1 VVARALRLAGLT
13 SAGLLGLVV
22 VVSAQGWLYELR
34 SSTLIGPQVH
44 DALPLDELPRH
55 DSVSLLLFLA
65 VWASAGVLVGLLA
78 RRARVERLTAA
89 LLASLATGLWLFL
102 TTWVSLVVVRQ
113 VADRQ
118 AFHAALHVPVLY
130 LAAGLIGLGCALL
143 GRADGR
149 PSRRAP
155 LVLAALVAVAGI
167 LDIASAVTPELA
179 NRVQL
184 IEGVAP
190 NAVPGLASALIVPTG
205 LALIVLARGLRRR
218 RRRAWQLTVALVLV
232 AAVLHILKGLD
243 YEEATVSIAL
253 ALALVARRHDF
264 EGSGDP
270 ATRLAVG
277 LRALLY
283 TVAIFAYGTA
293 ALWINRIEADRPYT
307 FGFALRETATA
318 LAGLNPRGSAHLS
331 GPFGDWFPL
340 SVFLLGISGGLWLL
354 SSWLAP
360 WRYFCD
366 RREHEQLMV
375 RALVDKHGTDT
386 LSPFVLRSDKSYF
399 FSPDRRAFLAY
410 KVVACVAVVSGDP
423 IGDPQ
428 AIESLLPA
436 FQAFAHERDWRVA
449 VLGAGERCLPLYGRN
464 GLRALYHGDEGVIDV
479 AAFSLEG
486 RAVRKVRQSVHRLER
501 AGYSA
506 ASVFA
511 GEVDCRLA
519 AELAEV
525 AAEWRGPQPQRG
537 FTMEF
542 GSLFEVGGSD
552 ALFVIGRDGSAA
564 VAGFFHL
571 AVSNAG
577 RALSLSSM
585 PRLRTTPNGFNEW
598 LVAETVSW
606 ARQHGFERVSLNFS
620 PFAAVLAPNG
630 ELSASQRVQRKV
642 LHQLKGTFQLD
653 NLLAFN
659 RKFFPQWQKRYVV
672 FERFADLP
680 RVGIAGLAAEGYLPL
695 VGQRR

>member
-1 VVARALRLAGLT
+1 VARALRLAGLT
-13 SAGLLGLVV
+13 SGALLGLIV

-34 SSTLIGPQVH
+34 GATLIGPQVQ

-55 DSVSLLLFLA
+55 DSVSLLLFLG
-65 VWASAGVLVGLLA
+65 VWACAGIFVGLLA
-78 RRARVERLTAA
+78 RKARVERLTAA
-89 LLASLATGLWLFL
+89 LLAALATGLWLFL

-118 AFHAALHVPVLY
+118 AFHAAIHVPALY

-143 GRADGR
+143 GRADAQ

-179 NRVQL
+179 DRVKL

-205 LALIVLARGLRRR
+205 LALVVLARGLRRR

-243 YEEATVSIAL
+243 YEEATMSIAL

-264 EGSGDP
+264 DGNGDP
-270 ATRLAVG
+270 ATRTQVG
-277 LRALLY
+277 LRALVY
-283 TVAIFAYGTA
+283 TVAIFAYGAA

-307 FGFALRETATA
+307 VGFALRETATA
-318 LAGLNPRGSAHLS
+318 LAGLNPHGSAHLS
-331 GPFGDWFPL
+331 EPFGDWFPL
-340 SVFLLGISGGLWLL
+340 SVFLLGVTGAFWLL
-354 SSWLAP
+354 AGWLAP
-360 WRYFCD
+360 WRYRCD
-366 RREHEQLMV
+366 QREPEQQRA
-375 RALVDKHGTDT
+375 RALVAEHGTDT

-399 FSPDRRAFLAY
+399 FSPDGRAFLAY

-423 IGDPQ
+423 IGDP
-428 AIESLLPA
+428 AAVESLVPA
-436 FQAFAHERDWRVA
+436 FQEFAHERDWRVA
-449 VLGAGERCLPLYGRN
+449 VLGAGERCLPLYGRH

-479 AAFSLEG
+479 ASFSLEG
-486 RAVRKVRQSVHRLER
+486 RPVRKVRQSVHRLER
-501 AGYSA
+501 AGYTA
-506 ASVFA
+506 AFVFA
-511 GEVDCRLA
+511 GDADLSLA
-519 AELAEV
+519 AELADV
-525 AAEWRGPQPQRG
+525 AAEWRGPQSQRG

-542 GSLFEVGGSD
+542 DSLFDVGGSD
-552 ALFVIGRDGSAA
+552 ALFAIGRDPSGA

-571 AVSNAG
+571 AVSRAG
-577 RALSLSSM
+577 QALSLSSM
-585 PRLRTTPNGFNEW
+585 PRRRTTPNGFNEW
-598 LVAETVSW
+598 LVAETVGW
-606 ARQHGFERVSLNFS
+606 ARRRAFDRVSLNFS
-620 PFAAVLAPNG
+620 PFAAVLAPNC

-642 LHQLKGTFQLD
+642 LRQLKGTFQLD

-659 RKFFPQWQKRYVV
+659 RKFFPEWQKRYVV

>member
-1 VVARALRLAGLT
+1 VARALRLAGLI
-13 SAGLLGLVV
+13 SGGLLAFVIVV
-22 VVSAQGWLYELR
+22 AAQGWLYELR
-34 SSTLIGPQVH
+34 GATLIGPRLR

-55 DSVSLLLFLA
+55 DSVSLVLFVG
-65 VWASAGVLVGLLA
+65 VWACAGILVGLLA

-89 LLASLATGLWLFL
+89 LLAALTTGLWLFL

-113 VADRQ
+113 VANRQ
-118 AFHAALHVPVLY
+118 AFHAALHVPALY
-130 LAAGLIGLGCALL
+130 LAAGLIGLGGALL
-143 GRADGR
+143 GRTYAK

-155 LVLAALVAVAGI
+155 LVLAALVSTAGI

-179 NRVQL
+179 DRVQL

-205 LALIVLARGLRRR
+205 LALIVLARGLWRR
-218 RRRAWQLTVALVLV
+218 RRRAWQVTVGLVLV

-270 ATRLAVG
+270 ATRREVGIRAVV
-277 LRALLY
+277 Y
-283 TVAIFAYGTA
+283 VVAIFVYGTA

-307 FGFALRETATA
+307 LGFALRETATA
-318 LAGLNPRGSAHLS
+318 LAGLNPSGSAHLS
-331 GPFGDWFPL
+331 GPFGEWFPL
-340 SVFLLGISGGLWLL
+340 SVFLLGVSGGLWLL
-354 SSWLAP
+354 ASWLAP
-360 WRYFCD
+360 WRYRCD
-366 RREHEQLMV
+366 RRVHEQLLV
-375 RALVDKHGTDT
+375 HKLVDQHGADT
-386 LSPFVLRSDKSYF
+386 LSPFVLRPDKSYF
-399 FSPDRRAFLAY
+399 FSPDERAFLAY
-410 KVVACVAVVSGDP
+410 KVVAFVAVVSGDP
-423 IGDPQ
+423 IGDPD

-436 FQAFAHERDWRVA
+436 FKQFAHERDWRVA

-479 AAFSLEG
+479 GSFSLEG
-486 RAVRKVRQSVHRLER
+486 RPVRKVRQSVHRLER

-506 ASVFA
+506 ATVFA
-511 GEVDCRLA
+511 GDVDGALA
-519 AELAEV
+519 AELGEV

-542 GSLFEVGGSD
+542 DSLFDVGGQD
-552 ALFVIGRDGSAA
+552 ALFVIGRDASGA

-571 AVSNAG
+571 AVSRAG

-585 PRLRTTPNGFNEW
+585 PRLRATPNGFNEW
-598 LVAETVSW
+598 LVAETVGW
-606 ARQHGFERVSLNFS
+606 AREHGFERVSLNFS
-620 PFAAVLAPNG
+620 PFAAVLAPSG
-630 ELSASQRVQRKV
+630 QLSASQRVQRKV
-642 LHQLKGTFQLD
+642 LHQLKGTFQFD

-659 RKFFPQWQKRYVV
+659 RKFFPRWQKRYVV

>member
-1 VVARALRLAGLT
+1 VARALRLAGL
-13 SAGLLGLVV
+13 SSGGLLGFVV

-34 SSTLIGPQVH
+34 GATLFGPRLH

-55 DSVSLLLFLA
+55 DSVSFVLFVG
-65 VWASAGVLVGLLA
+65 VWACAGLVVGLLA

-89 LLASLATGLWLFL
+89 LLAALTTGLWLFL
-102 TTWVSLVVVRQ
+102 TTWVSLVAVRQ

-118 AFHAALHVPVLY
+118 AFHAAIHVPAIY

-143 GRADGR
+143 GRTDAK
-149 PSRRAP
+149 PSGRAP
-155 LVLAALVAVAGI
+155 LVLAALVAAAGI

-179 NRVQL
+179 DRVKL

-218 RRRAWQLTVALVLV
+218 RRRAWQVTVALVLV

-243 YEEATVSIAL
+243 YEEASVSLAL
-253 ALALVARRHDF
+253 ALALVASRHDF
-264 EGSGDP
+264 EGGGDP
-270 ATRLAVG
+270 ATRLEIG
-277 LRALLY
+277 LRALAY
-283 TVAIFAYGTA
+283 PVVIFAYGTA

-307 FGFALRETATA
+307 LGFALRETATA

-340 SVFLLGISGGLWLL
+340 SVFLLGVTGALWLL
-354 SSWLAP
+354 ASWLAP
-360 WRYFCD
+360 WRYRCD
-366 RREHEQLMV
+366 HREHEQLLV
-375 RALVDKHGTDT
+375 RKLVDAHGTDT
-386 LSPFVLRSDKSYF
+386 LSPFVLRPDKSYF
-399 FSPDRRAFLAY
+399 FSPDGRAFLAY

-423 IGDPQ
+423 IGDPD
-428 AIESLLPA
+428 AIESLLSA
-436 FQAFAHERDWRVA
+436 FKEFAHERDWRVA

-464 GLRALYHGDEGVIDV
+464 GLRALYHGDEGVIAV
-479 AAFSLEG
+479 TSFSLEG

-506 ASVFA
+506 ACIFA
-511 GEVDCRLA
+511 EDVDGTLA

-525 AAEWRGPQPQRG
+525 AAEWRGSQPQRG

-542 GSLFEVGGSD
+542 DSIFDVGGRD
-552 ALFVIGRDGSAA
+552 ALFVIGRDASGA

-571 AVSNAG
+571 AVSRAG

-598 LVAETVSW
+598 LVAETVGW
-606 ARQHGFERVSLNFS
+606 ARLHGFKRVSLNFS

-630 ELSASQRVQRKV
+630 ELSPSQRVQRKV
-642 LHQLKGTFQLD
+642 LCQLKGTFQLD

-659 RKFFPQWQKRYVV
+659 RKFFPYWQRRYVV

>member
-1 VVARALRLAGLT
+1 MARALRLAGLI
-13 SAGLLGLVV
+13 SAGLLAFVIVV
-22 VVSAQGWLYELR
+22 AAQGWLYELR
-34 SSTLIGPQVH
+34 GATLIGPRLR

-55 DSVSLLLFLA
+55 DSVSLVLFVG
-65 VWASAGVLVGLLA
+65 VWACAGILVGLLA

-89 LLASLATGLWLFL
+89 LLAALTTGLWLFL

-118 AFHAALHVPVLY
+118 AFHAALHVPALY
-130 LAAGLIGLGCALL
+130 LAAGLVGLGCALL
-143 GRADGR
+143 VRTDAQ

-155 LVLAALVAVAGI
+155 IVLAALVATAGI

-179 NRVQL
+179 DRVQL

-205 LALIVLARGLRRR
+205 LALIVLARGLWRR
-218 RRRAWQLTVALVLV
+218 RRRAWQVTVALVLV
-232 AAVLHILKGLD
+232 AAILHILKGLD

-253 ALALVARRHDF
+253 ALALIARRNDF

-270 ATRLAVG
+270 ATRHEVG
-277 LRALLY
+277 LRALVY
-283 TVAIFAYGTA
+283 VVAIFLYGTV
-293 ALWINRIEADRPYT
+293 ALWINRIEADRTYT
-307 FGFALRETATA
+307 LGFALRETATA

-331 GPFGDWFPL
+331 GPFGEWFPL

-354 SSWLAP
+354 ASWLAP
-360 WRYFCD
+360 WRYRCD
-366 RREHEQLMV
+366 RKVHEQLLV
-375 RALVDKHGTDT
+375 HKLVDQHGTDT
-386 LSPFVLRSDKSYF
+386 LSPFVLRPDKSYF
-399 FSPDRRAFLAY
+399 FSPDERAFLAY
-410 KVVACVAVVSGDP
+410 KVVAFVAVVSGDP
-423 IGDPQ
+423 IGDPD

-436 FQAFAHERDWRVA
+436 FKQFAHERDWRVA

-479 AAFSLEG
+479 GSFSLEG
-486 RAVRKVRQSVHRLER
+486 RSVRKVRQSVHRLER

-506 ASVFA
+506 ATVFA
-511 GEVDCRLA
+511 GDVDGALA

-525 AAEWRGPQPQRG
+525 AAEWRGAQPQRG

-542 GSLFEVGGSD
+542 DSLFDVGGQD
-552 ALFVIGRDGSAA
+552 ALFVIGRDASGA

-571 AVSNAG
+571 AVSRAG

-606 ARQHGFERVSLNFS
+606 AREREFERVSLNFS
-620 PFAAVLAPNG
+620 PFAAVLGPDSQ
-630 ELSASQRVQRKV
+630 LSASQRVQRKV
-642 LHQLKGTFQLD
+642 LHQLKGTFQFD
-653 NLLAFN
+653 NLLTFN
-659 RKFFPQWQKRYVV
+659 RKFFPRWQKRYVV

>member
-1 VVARALRLAGLT
+1 MARVLRLAGLI
-13 SAGLLGLVV
+13 SAGLLAFVIVV
-22 VVSAQGWLYELR
+22 AAQGWLYELR
-34 SSTLIGPQVH
+34 GATLIGPRLR

-55 DSVSLLLFLA
+55 DSVSLVLFVG
-65 VWASAGVLVGLLA
+65 VWACAGILVGLLA

-89 LLASLATGLWLFL
+89 LLAALTTGLWLFL

-118 AFHAALHVPVLY
+118 AFHAALHVPALY
-130 LAAGLIGLGCALL
+130 LAAGLVGLGCALL
-143 GRADGR
+143 VRKDAQ

-155 LVLAALVAVAGI
+155 IVLAALVATAGI

-179 NRVQL
+179 DRVQL

-205 LALIVLARGLRRR
+205 LALIVLARGLWRR
-218 RRRAWQLTVALVLV
+218 RRRAWQVTVALVLV
-232 AAVLHILKGLD
+232 AAILHILKGLD

-253 ALALVARRHDF
+253 ALALIARRNDF

-270 ATRLAVG
+270 ATRHEVG
-277 LRALLY
+277 LRALVY
-283 TVAIFAYGTA
+283 VVAIFLYGTV
-293 ALWINRIEADRPYT
+293 ALWINRIEADRTYT
-307 FGFALRETATA
+307 LGFALRETATA

-331 GPFGDWFPL
+331 GPFGEWFPL

-354 SSWLAP
+354 ASWLAP
-360 WRYFCD
+360 WRYRCD
-366 RREHEQLMV
+366 RKVHEQLLV
-375 RALVDKHGTDT
+375 HKLVDQHGTDT
-386 LSPFVLRSDKSYF
+386 LSPFVLRPDKSYF
-399 FSPDRRAFLAY
+399 FSPDERAFLAY
-410 KVVACVAVVSGDP
+410 KVVAFVAVVSGDP
-423 IGDPQ
+423 IGDPD

-436 FQAFAHERDWRVA
+436 FKQFAHERDWRVA

-479 AAFSLEG
+479 GSFSLEG
-486 RAVRKVRQSVHRLER
+486 RSVRKVRQSVHRLER

-506 ASVFA
+506 ATVFA
-511 GEVDCRLA
+511 GDVDGALA

-525 AAEWRGPQPQRG
+525 AAEWRGVQPQRG

-542 GSLFEVGGSD
+542 DSLFDVGGQD
-552 ALFVIGRDGSAA
+552 ALFVIGRDASGA

-571 AVSNAG
+571 AVSRAG

-606 ARQHGFERVSLNFS
+606 AREREFERVSLNFS
-620 PFAAVLAPNG
+620 PFAAVLGPDSQ
-630 ELSASQRVQRKV
+630 LSASQRVQRKV
-642 LHQLKGTFQLD
+642 LHQLKGTFQFD
-653 NLLAFN
+653 NLLTFN
-659 RKFFPQWQKRYVV
+659 RKFFPRWQKRYVV

>member
-1 VVARALRLAGLT
+1 MARALRLAGLT
-13 SAGLLGLVV
+13 AGGLLAFLIVV
-22 VVSAQGWLYELR
+22 AAQGWLYELR
-34 SSTLIGPQVH
+34 SATLMGPRVH

-55 DSVSLLLFLA
+55 DSVSLLLFLG
-65 VWASAGVLVGLLA
+65 VWACAGSLVGLVA

-89 LLASLATGLWLFL
+89 LLAALATGLWLFL

-118 AFHAALHVPVLY
+118 AFHAAIHVPALY

-143 GRADGR
+143 GRTHAR

-167 LDIASAVTPELA
+167 LDIASAVTPELS

-205 LALIVLARGLRRR
+205 LALILLARGLRRR
-218 RRRAWQLTVALVLV
+218 RRRAWQLTVALVFV
-232 AAVLHILKGLD
+232 AAFLHILKGLD
-243 YEEATVSIAL
+243 YEEATVSLAL

-264 EGSGDP
+264 EGGGDP
-270 ATRLAVG
+270 ATRIEVG
-277 LRALLY
+277 VRALVY
-283 TVAIFAYGTA
+283 PIAIFAYGTA

-307 FGFALRETATA
+307 IGFALRETTTA
-318 LAGLNPRGSAHLS
+318 LVGLNPRGSAHLA
-331 GPFGDWFPL
+331 GPFGEWFPL
-340 SVFLLGISGGLWLL
+340 SVFLLGITGGLWLL
-354 SSWLAP
+354 AGWLAP
-360 WRYFCD
+360 WRYLCD
-366 RREHEQLMV
+366 RREHEQLLV
-375 RALVDKHGTDT
+375 RTLVDKHGTDT

-399 FSPDRRAFLAY
+399 FSPDGRAFLAY
-410 KVVACVAVVSGDP
+410 KVVASVAVVSGDP
-423 IGDPQ
+423 IGDTD

-436 FQAFAHERDWRVA
+436 FQEFAHERDWRVA

-464 GLRALYHGDEGVIDV
+464 GLRALYHGDEGVIEV
-479 AAFSLEG
+479 GSFSLEG
-486 RAVRKVRQSVHRLER
+486 RTVRKVRQSVHRLER
-501 AGYSA
+501 ACYTA
-506 ASVFA
+506 ACVFA
-511 GEVDCRLA
+511 GDVDEPLA
-519 AELAEV
+519 AELTEV

-542 GSLFEVGGSD
+542 DSLFEVGGSD
-552 ALFVIGRDGSAA
+552 ALFVIGRDASGAA
-564 VAGFFHL
+564 AGFFHL
-571 AVSNAG
+571 AVSRAG

-585 PRLRTTPNGFNEW
+585 PRRRTTPNGFNEW
-598 LVAETVSW
+598 LVAETVGW

-620 PFAAVLAPNG
+620 PFAAVLAPNC
-630 ELSASQRVQRKV
+630 ELSTSQRVQRKV

-659 RKFFPQWQKRYVV
+659 RKFFPEWQKRYVV

-680 RVGIAGLAAEGYLPL
+680 RVGIAGLVAEGYLPL

>member
-1 VVARALRLAGLT
+1 VARALRLAGLI
-13 SAGLLGLVV
+13 SAGLLAFVIVV
-22 VVSAQGWLYELR
+22 AAQGWLYELR
-34 SSTLIGPQVH
+34 GATLIGPRLR

-55 DSVSLLLFLA
+55 DSVSLVLFVG
-65 VWASAGVLVGLLA
+65 VWACAGILVGLLA

-89 LLASLATGLWLFL
+89 LLAALTTGLWLFL

-118 AFHAALHVPVLY
+118 AFHAALHVPALY
-130 LAAGLIGLGCALL
+130 LAAGLVGLGCALL
-143 GRADGR
+143 VRTGAQ

-155 LVLAALVAVAGI
+155 IVLAALVATAGI

-179 NRVQL
+179 DRVQL

-205 LALIVLARGLRRR
+205 LALIVLARGLWRR
-218 RRRAWQLTVALVLV
+218 RRRAWQVTVALVLV
-232 AAVLHILKGLD
+232 AAILHILKGLD

-253 ALALVARRHDF
+253 ALALIARRNDF

-270 ATRLAVG
+270 ATRHEVG
-277 LRALLY
+277 LRALVY
-283 TVAIFAYGTA
+283 VGAIFLYGTV
-293 ALWINRIEADRPYT
+293 ALWINRIEADRTYT
-307 FGFALRETATA
+307 LGFALRETATA

-331 GPFGDWFPL
+331 GPFGEWFPL

-354 SSWLAP
+354 ASWLAP
-360 WRYFCD
+360 WRYRCD
-366 RREHEQLMV
+366 RRVHEQLLV
-375 RALVDKHGTDT
+375 HKLVDQHGADT
-386 LSPFVLRSDKSYF
+386 LSPFVLRPDKSYF
-399 FSPDRRAFLAY
+399 FSPDERAFLAY
-410 KVVACVAVVSGDP
+410 KVVAFVAVVSGDP
-423 IGDPQ
+423 IGDPD

-436 FQAFAHERDWRVA
+436 FKQFAHERDWRVA

-479 AAFSLEG
+479 GSFSLEG
-486 RAVRKVRQSVHRLER
+486 RSVRKVRQSVHRLER

-506 ASVFA
+506 AAVFA
-511 GEVDCRLA
+511 GDVDGALA

-525 AAEWRGPQPQRG
+525 AAEWRGAQPQRG

-542 GSLFEVGGSD
+542 DSLFDVGGQD
-552 ALFVIGRDGSAA
+552 ALFVIGRDASGA

-571 AVSNAG
+571 AVSRAG

-606 ARQHGFERVSLNFS
+606 AREREFERVSLNFS
-620 PFAAVLAPNG
+620 PFAAVLGPDSQ
-630 ELSASQRVQRKV
+630 LSASQRVQRKV
-642 LHQLKGTFQLD
+642 LHQLKGTFQFD

-659 RKFFPQWQKRYVV
+659 RKFFPRWQKRYVV

>member
-1 VVARALRLAGLT
+1 MARVLRLAGLI
-13 SAGLLGLVV
+13 SAGLLAFVIVV
-22 VVSAQGWLYELR
+22 AAQGWLYELR
-34 SSTLIGPQVH
+34 GATLIGPRLR

-55 DSVSLLLFLA
+55 DSVSLVLFVG
-65 VWASAGVLVGLLA
+65 VWACAGILVGLLA

-89 LLASLATGLWLFL
+89 LLAALTTGLWLFL

-118 AFHAALHVPVLY
+118 AFHAALHVPALY
-130 LAAGLIGLGCALL
+130 LAAGLVGLGCALL
-143 GRADGR
+143 VRTDAQ

-155 LVLAALVAVAGI
+155 IVLAALVATAGI

-179 NRVQL
+179 DRVQL

-205 LALIVLARGLRRR
+205 LALIVLARGLWRR
-218 RRRAWQLTVALVLV
+218 RRRAWQVTVALVLV
-232 AAVLHILKGLD
+232 AAILHILKGLD

-253 ALALVARRHDF
+253 ALALIARRNDF

-270 ATRLAVG
+270 ATRHEVG
-277 LRALLY
+277 LRALVY
-283 TVAIFAYGTA
+283 VVAIFLYGTV
-293 ALWINRIEADRPYT
+293 ALWINRIEADRTYT
-307 FGFALRETATA
+307 LGFALRETATA

-331 GPFGDWFPL
+331 GPFGEWFPL

-354 SSWLAP
+354 ASWLAP
-360 WRYFCD
+360 WRYRCD
-366 RREHEQLMV
+366 RRVHEQLLV
-375 RALVDKHGTDT
+375 HKLVDQHGTDT
-386 LSPFVLRSDKSYF
+386 LSPFVLRPDKSYF
-399 FSPDRRAFLAY
+399 FSPDERAFLAY
-410 KVVACVAVVSGDP
+410 KVVAFVAVVSGDP
-423 IGDPQ
+423 IGDPD

-436 FQAFAHERDWRVA
+436 FKQFAHERDWRVA

-479 AAFSLEG
+479 GSFSLEG
-486 RAVRKVRQSVHRLER
+486 RSVRKVRQSVHRLER

-506 ASVFA
+506 ATVFA
-511 GEVDCRLA
+511 GDVDGALA

-525 AAEWRGPQPQRG
+525 AAEWRGVQPQRG

-542 GSLFEVGGSD
+542 DSLFDVGGQD
-552 ALFVIGRDGSAA
+552 ALFVIGRDASGA

-571 AVSNAG
+571 AVSRAG

-606 ARQHGFERVSLNFS
+606 AREREFERVSLNFS
-620 PFAAVLAPNG
+620 PFAAVLGPDSQ
-630 ELSASQRVQRKV
+630 LSASQRVQRKV
-642 LHQLKGTFQLD
+642 LHQLKGTFQFD
-653 NLLAFN
+653 NLLTFN
-659 RKFFPQWQKRYVV
+659 RKFFPRWQKRYVV

>member
-1 VVARALRLAGLT
+1 VARALRLAGLT
-13 SAGLLGLVV
+13 SGGLLGLIII
-22 VVSAQGWLYELR
+22 VSAQGWLYELR
-34 SSTLIGPQVH
+34 GSTLIGPRVH

-55 DSVSLLLFLA
+55 DSVSLLLF
-65 VWASAGVLVGLLA
+65 VGIWTCAGILVGLLA

-89 LLASLATGLWLFL
+89 LLAALATGLWLFL

-118 AFHAALHVPVLY
+118 AFHAALHVPALY

-143 GRADGR
+143 GRTDAR
-149 PSRRAP
+149 PSHRAP

-167 LDIASAVTPELA
+167 LDIASAVTPELSD
-179 NRVQL
+179 RVKL

-218 RRRAWQLTVALVLV
+218 RRRAWQLTVTLVLV

-243 YEEATVSIAL
+243 YEEATVSTAL

-264 EGSGDP
+264 DGNGDP
-270 ATRLAVG
+270 ATRTEVG
-277 LRALLY
+277 LRALVY
-283 TVAIFAYGTA
+283 TISIFAYGTA

-307 FGFALRETATA
+307 LGFAFRETVTA

-340 SVFLLGISGGLWLL
+340 SVFLLGVTGALWLL
-354 SSWLAP
+354 ASWLAP
-360 WRYFCD
+360 WRYRCD
-366 RREHEQLMV
+366 RREHEQQRA
-375 RALVDKHGTDT
+375 RALVAEHGRDT

-399 FSPDRRAFLAY
+399 FSPDGRAFLAY
-410 KVVACVAVVSGDP
+410 KVVACVAVISGDP
-423 IGDPQ
+423 IGEPG
-428 AIESLLPA
+428 AVETLLPA
-436 FQAFAHERDWRVA
+436 FQEFAHERDWRVA

-479 AAFSLEG
+479 ASFSLEG
-486 RAVRKVRQSVHRLER
+486 RPVRKVRQSVHRLER
-501 AGYSA
+501 AGYTA
-506 ASVFA
+506 ACAFA
-511 GEVDCRLA
+511 GDVDGPLA
-519 AELAEV
+519 AELTVV
-525 AAEWRGPQPQRG
+525 AAEWRGAEPQRG

-542 GSLFEVGGSD
+542 GSLFDVGGSD
-552 ALFVIGRDGSAA
+552 ALFVIGRDASGA

-571 AVSNAG
+571 AVSRAG

-585 PRLRTTPNGFNEW
+585 PRRRTTPNGFNEW
-598 LVAETVSW
+598 LVAETVDW

-620 PFAAVLAPNG
+620 PFAAVLAPNCA
-630 ELSASQRVQRKV
+630 LSASQRVQRKV

-659 RKFFPQWQKRYVV
+659 RKFFPEWQKRYVV

-680 RVGIAGLAAEGYLPL
+680 RVGIAGLVAEGYLPL

>member
-1 VVARALRLAGLT
+1 MARALRFGGLLAG
-13 SAGLLGLVV
+13 GLLAFVV
-22 VVSAQGWLYELR
+22 VISAQGWLYEMR
-34 SSTLIGPQVH
+34 GPTLVGPRLH

-55 DSVSLLLFLA
+55 DSVSFVLFVG
-65 VWASAGVLVGLLA
+65 VWACAGIFVGLVA

-89 LLASLATGLWLFL
+89 LLAALATGLWLFL
-102 TTWVSLVVVRQ
+102 STWVSFVVVRQ

-118 AFHAALHVPVLY
+118 AFHAALHVPAVY

-143 GRADGR
+143 GRTEAR

-155 LVLAALVAVAGI
+155 FVLAAFVAVAGV

-179 NRVQL
+179 DRVRL

-190 NAVPGLASALIVPTG
+190 DAVPGLASALIVPTG
-205 LALIVLARGLRRR
+205 LALIVLARSLRRR
-218 RRRAWQLTVALVLV
+218 RRRAWQVTVALVLV

-264 EGSGDP
+264 DRGGDP
-270 ATRLAVG
+270 ATRLQVG
-277 LRALLY
+277 VRALAYPL
-283 TVAIFAYGTA
+283 VIFAYGAT

-307 FGFALRETATA
+307 FGFSLRETATA
-318 LAGLNPRGSAHLS
+318 LGGLNPRGSAHLS

-340 SVFLLGISGGLWLL
+340 SVFLLGVTGALWLL
-354 SSWLAP
+354 ASWLAP
-360 WRYFCD
+360 WRYRCD
-366 RREHEQLMV
+366 RREHEQLLV
-375 RALVDKHGTDT
+375 RRLLDEHGADT
-386 LSPFVLRSDKSYF
+386 LSPFVLRPDKSYF
-399 FSPDRRAFLAY
+399 FSADTRAFLAY
-410 KVVACVAVVSGDP
+410 TVVAGVAVISGDP
-423 IGDPQ
+423 IGD
-428 AIESLLPA
+428 ANSIESLLPS
-436 FQAFAHERDWRVA
+436 FQEFAHERDWRVA

-479 AAFSLEG
+479 ASFSLEG
-486 RAVRKVRQSVHRLER
+486 RGVRKVRQSVHRLER
-501 AGYSA
+501 AGYTA
-506 ASVFA
+506 AVVFA
-511 GEVDCRLA
+511 GDVGASLA
-519 AELAEV
+519 VELVEV

-542 GSLFEVGGSD
+542 DSLFDVGGRD
-552 ALFVIGRDGSAA
+552 AVFVIGREASGA

-571 AVSNAG
+571 AVSRAG

-585 PRLRTTPNGFNEW
+585 PRLRTTPDGFNEW
-598 LVAETVSW
+598 LVAETAAW
-606 ARQHGFERVSLNFS
+606 GGQHGYERISLNFS
-620 PFAAVLAPNG
+620 PFAAVLAPSG

-642 LHQLKGTFQLD
+642 LGQLKGTFQLD

-659 RKFFPQWQKRYVV
+659 RKFFPRWQKRYVV
-672 FERFADLP
+672 FERIADLP

>member
-1 VVARALRLAGLT
+1 MARALRLAGLI
-13 SAGLLGLVV
+13 SAGLLAFVIVV
-22 VVSAQGWLYELR
+22 AAQGWLYELR
-34 SSTLIGPQVH
+34 GATLIGPRLH

-55 DSVSLLLFLA
+55 DSVSLVLFVG
-65 VWASAGVLVGLLA
+65 VWACAGILVGLLA

-89 LLASLATGLWLFL
+89 LLAALTTGLWLFL

-118 AFHAALHVPVLY
+118 AFHAALHVPALY
-130 LAAGLIGLGCALL
+130 LAAGLVGLGCALL
-143 GRADGR
+143 VRTDAQ

-155 LVLAALVAVAGI
+155 IVLAALVATAGI

-179 NRVQL
+179 DRVQL

-205 LALIVLARGLRRR
+205 LALIVLARGLWRR
-218 RRRAWQLTVALVLV
+218 RRRAWQVTVALVLV
-232 AAVLHILKGLD
+232 AAILHILKGLD

-253 ALALVARRHDF
+253 ALALIARRNDF

-270 ATRLAVG
+270 ATRHEVG
-277 LRALLY
+277 LRALVY
-283 TVAIFAYGTA
+283 VVAIFLYGTV
-293 ALWINRIEADRPYT
+293 ALWINRIEADRTYT
-307 FGFALRETATA
+307 LGFALRETATA

-331 GPFGDWFPL
+331 GPFGEWFPL

-354 SSWLAP
+354 ASWLAP
-360 WRYFCD
+360 WRYRCD
-366 RREHEQLMV
+366 RKVHEQLLV
-375 RALVDKHGTDT
+375 HKLVDQHGTDT
-386 LSPFVLRSDKSYF
+386 LSPFVLRPDKSYF
-399 FSPDRRAFLAY
+399 FSPDERAFLAY
-410 KVVACVAVVSGDP
+410 KVVAFVAVVSGDP
-423 IGDPQ
+423 IGDPD

-436 FQAFAHERDWRVA
+436 FKRFAHERDWRVA

-479 AAFSLEG
+479 GSFSLEG
-486 RAVRKVRQSVHRLER
+486 RSVRKVRQSVHRLER

-506 ASVFA
+506 ATVFA
-511 GEVDCRLA
+511 GDVDGALA

-525 AAEWRGPQPQRG
+525 AAKWRGAQPQRG

-542 GSLFEVGGSD
+542 DSLFDVGGQD
-552 ALFVIGRDGSAA
+552 ALFVIGRDASGA

-571 AVSNAG
+571 AVSRAG

-585 PRLRTTPNGFNEW
+585 PRVRTTPNGFNEW

-606 ARQHGFERVSLNFS
+606 AREREFERVSLNFS
-620 PFAAVLAPNG
+620 PFAAVLGPDSQ
-630 ELSASQRVQRKV
+630 LSASQRVQRKV
-642 LHQLKGTFQLD
+642 LHQLKGTFQFD

-659 RKFFPQWQKRYVV
+659 RKFFPRWQKRYVV

>member
-1 VVARALRLAGLT
+1 VARALRLAGLI
-13 SAGLLGLVV
+13 SAGLLAFVIVV
-22 VVSAQGWLYELR
+22 AAQGWLYELR
-34 SSTLIGPQVH
+34 GATLIGPRLR

-55 DSVSLLLFLA
+55 DSVSLVLFVG
-65 VWASAGVLVGLLA
+65 VWACAGILVGLLA

-89 LLASLATGLWLFL
+89 LLAALTTGLWLFL

-118 AFHAALHVPVLY
+118 AFHAALHVPALY
-130 LAAGLIGLGCALL
+130 LAAGLVGLGCALL
-143 GRADGR
+143 VRTDAQ

-155 LVLAALVAVAGI
+155 IVLAALVATAGI

-179 NRVQL
+179 DRVQL

-205 LALIVLARGLRRR
+205 LALIVLARGLWRR
-218 RRRAWQLTVALVLV
+218 RRRAWQVTVALVLV
-232 AAVLHILKGLD
+232 AAILHILKGLD

-253 ALALVARRHDF
+253 ALALIARRNDF

-270 ATRLAVG
+270 ATRHEVG
-277 LRALLY
+277 LRALVY
-283 TVAIFAYGTA
+283 VVAIFLYGTV
-293 ALWINRIEADRPYT
+293 ALWINRIEADRTYT
-307 FGFALRETATA
+307 LGFALRETATA

-331 GPFGDWFPL
+331 GPFGEWFPL

-354 SSWLAP
+354 ASWLAP
-360 WRYFCD
+360 WRYRCD
-366 RREHEQLMV
+366 RRVHEQLLV
-375 RALVDKHGTDT
+375 HKLVDQHGTDT
-386 LSPFVLRSDKSYF
+386 LSPFVLRPDKSYF
-399 FSPDRRAFLAY
+399 FSPDERAFLAY
-410 KVVACVAVVSGDP
+410 KVVAFVAVVSGDP
-423 IGDPQ
+423 IGDPD

-436 FQAFAHERDWRVA
+436 FKQFAHERDWRVA

-479 AAFSLEG
+479 GSFSLEG
-486 RAVRKVRQSVHRLER
+486 RSVRKVRQSVHRLER

-506 ASVFA
+506 ATVFA
-511 GEVDCRLA
+511 GDVDGALA

-525 AAEWRGPQPQRG
+525 AAEWRGVQPQRG

-542 GSLFEVGGSD
+542 DSLFDVGGQD
-552 ALFVIGRDGSAA
+552 ALFVIGRDASGA

-571 AVSNAG
+571 AVSRAG

-606 ARQHGFERVSLNFS
+606 AREREFERVSLNFS
-620 PFAAVLAPNG
+620 PFAAVLGPDSQ
-630 ELSASQRVQRKV
+630 LSASQRVQRKV
-642 LHQLKGTFQLD
+642 LHQLKGTFQFD
-653 NLLAFN
+653 NLLVFN
-659 RKFFPQWQKRYVV
+659 RKFFPRWQKRYVV

>member
-1 VVARALRLAGLT
+1 VARALRLAGL
-13 SAGLLGLVV
+13 SLAGLLAFVIVV
-22 VVSAQGWLYELR
+22 AAQGWLYELR
-34 SSTLIGPQVH
+34 GATLIGPRLH

-55 DSVSLLLFLA
+55 DSVSLVLFVG
-65 VWASAGVLVGLLA
+65 VWACAGILVGLLA
-78 RRARVERLTAA
+78 RKARVERLTAA
-89 LLASLATGLWLFL
+89 LLAALTTGLWLFL

-118 AFHAALHVPVLY
+118 AFHAALHVPALY

-143 GRADGR
+143 GRTDAQ

-155 LVLAALVAVAGI
+155 LVLAALVATAGI

-179 NRVQL
+179 DRVQL

-205 LALIVLARGLRRR
+205 LALIVLARGLWRQ
-218 RRRAWQLTVALVLV
+218 RRRAWQVTVALVLG

-253 ALALVARRHDF
+253 ALALVARRLDF

-270 ATRLAVG
+270 ATRREVG

-283 TVAIFAYGTA
+283 VVAIFAYGTA

-307 FGFALRETATA
+307 LGFALRETATA

-331 GPFGDWFPL
+331 GPFGEWFPL
-340 SVFLLGISGGLWLL
+340 SVFLLGVSGGLWLL
-354 SSWLAP
+354 ASWLAP
-360 WRYFCD
+360 WRYRCD
-366 RREHEQLMV
+366 RRVHEQLLV
-375 RALVDKHGTDT
+375 HKLVDEHGTDT
-386 LSPFVLRSDKSYF
+386 LSPFVLRPDKSYF
-399 FSPDRRAFLAY
+399 FSPDERAFLAY
-410 KVVACVAVVSGDP
+410 KVVAFVAVVSGDP
-423 IGDPQ
+423 IGDPA

-436 FQAFAHERDWRVA
+436 FKQFAHERDWRVA

-479 AAFSLEG
+479 PSFSLEG
-486 RAVRKVRQSVHRLER
+486 RPVRKVRQSVHRLER

-506 ASVFA
+506 TTVFA
-511 GEVDCRLA
+511 GDVGGTLA

-542 GSLFEVGGSD
+542 ESLFDVGGQD
-552 ALFVIGRDGSAA
+552 ALFVIGRDASGK

-571 AVSNAG
+571 AASRAG

-598 LVAETVSW
+598 LVAETVGW
-606 ARQHGFERVSLNFS
+606 AREHGFERVSLNFS
-620 PFAAVLAPNG
+620 PFAAVLAPKG
-630 ELSASQRVQRKV
+630 QLSPSQRVQRKV

-653 NLLAFN
+653 NLLVFN
-659 RKFFPQWQKRYVV
+659 RKFFPRWQKRYVV

-680 RVGIAGLAAEGYLPL
+680 RVGIAGLVAEGYLPL